1 MMTALDHPLVLDYL
15 ARLHA
20 DAAARLPAPE
30 ARELEEQIREHLAVA
45 LGSDP
50 TEVEV
55 REVLDR
61 LGDPAEV
68 VDAAGGAAQAGGTAP
83 TGHDSAWR
91 EVTAL
96 VLLVGSGFLFWLW
109 PVAAVMWVVG
119 LVLLVLSRRW
129 TVGEKL
135 WGALVLGVSWW
146 LALGIGTVAWLAP
159 AQVCETDAAGNTVCS
174 GGDGGMTVAGGLVIA
189 FLVAYLVL
197 YVWTV
202 VRLARAARR

>member
-1 MMTALDHPLVLDYL
+1 MMTALDHPLVRDYL
-15 ARLHA
+15 ARLHVA
-20 DAAARLPAPE
+20 VARLSEQE
-30 ARELEEQIREHLAVA
+30 ARELEGQIREHLTDA
-45 LGSDP
+45 LGPEPRESK
-50 TEVEV
+50 V

-68 VDAAGGAAQAGGTAP
+68 VDAAGGRRDESGAP
-83 TGHDSAWR
+83 RSDSAWR
-91 EVTAL
+91 EVGAL
-96 VLLVGSGFLFWLW
+96 VLLVGSGVLFWLW

-146 LALGIGTVAWLAP
+146 LALGIGAVAWLAP

-174 GGDGGMTVAGGLVIA
+174 GGGDGGMTAAGGLVIG
-189 FLVAYLVL
+189 FLVFYLVIS
-197 YVWTV
+197 VWTV
-202 VRLARAARR
+202 IRLARAAARR